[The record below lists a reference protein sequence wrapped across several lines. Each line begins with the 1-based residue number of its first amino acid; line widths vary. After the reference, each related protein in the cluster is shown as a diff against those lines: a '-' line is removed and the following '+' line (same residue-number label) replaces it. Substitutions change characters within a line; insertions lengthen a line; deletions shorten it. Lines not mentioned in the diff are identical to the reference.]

1 MRGRGEGWQRNSRRG
16 RRGRG
21 SEAGRNE
28 GWEGRELLVW
38 SRGRRRRQW
47 KMRSWGKTK
56 REGERERH
64 EAEVREKHERQAAAL
79 HLPPG
84 SP

>member
-1 MRGRGEGWQRNSRRG
+1 MRGRVEGWQRNSRQG

-47 KMRSWGKTK
+47 KMRSWGKK
-56 REGERERH
+56 RKEGERERH
-64 EAEVREKHERQAAAL
+64 EAEVRERRERQVAAL
-79 HLPPG
+79 LLPPG